1 MFGVNSIKFST
12 PAEKARFIKQV
23 RRGEVTTTDNDVS
36 SELILTPEE
45 IKAIS
50 GLRTWFLKQ
59 LAPKILEKLDHQAAM
74 LLEPTSPR

>member
-1 MFGVNSIKFST
+1 MT
-12 PAEKARFIKQV
+12 ETYQV

-50 GLRTWFLKQ
+50 GLSTRFLKQ
-59 LAPKILEKLDHQAAM
+59 LAPKILEKLDQQAAM
-74 LLEPTSPR
+74 FLAPTSPR